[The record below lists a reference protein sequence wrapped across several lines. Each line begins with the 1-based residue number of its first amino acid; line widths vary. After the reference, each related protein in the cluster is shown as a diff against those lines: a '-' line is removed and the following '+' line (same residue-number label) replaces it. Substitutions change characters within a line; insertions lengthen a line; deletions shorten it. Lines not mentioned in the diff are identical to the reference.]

1 MGGNVGSYVDQ
12 GLSSSTGG
20 SEKDLVI
27 SLAQSRQ
34 IEVTKGYTKARSIK
48 SFELTIS
55 DELEHLAGCY
65 APLLNPP
72 RIPDGPHDCVLV
84 FEICPPGGKSVGH
97 VQNGLGGN
105 VVGHRKHLPNDML
118 LVLPCLAQRL
128 TPCQGILGPQG
139 ALNSWCHK

>member
-20 SEKDLVI
+20 SEKGLFI

-55 DELEHLAGCY
+55 DELEKFAGCDTT
-65 APLLNPP
+65 LFNP
-72 RIPDGPHDCVLV
+72 IASLMGPITVC
-84 FEICPPGGKSVGH
+84 
-97 VQNGLGGN
+97 
-105 VVGHRKHLPNDML
+105 
-118 LVLPCLAQRL
+118 
-128 TPCQGILGPQG
+128 
-139 ALNSWCHK
+139 